1 MLSSTFI
8 VSAMFECDEKRSATQ
23 LLLSFLFSPCRFECD
38 EKRSACSI
46 SLCVV
51 EFSGLN
57 AMKSGVQLNIWE
69 GLATSLPGLNAMK
82 SGVQRILRKP
92 VLPPVC
98 EFECDEERSATLW
111 RFQLWRC
118 QEMFESN
125 EERGCVEEEI

>member
-1 MLSSTFI
+1 MCGGILG
-8 VSAMFECDEKRSATQ
+8 FECDEKRSATQ
-23 LLLSFLFSPCRFECD
+23 HLGRARHFPSRFECD
-38 EKRSACSI
+38 EKRSATNRRICRAQAY
-46 SLCVV
+46 
-51 EFSGLN
+51 GLWFECDEER
-57 AMKSGVQLNIWE
+57 S
-69 GLATSLPGLNAMK
+69 ATSPLQTIRAFHQIGLNAMK

-125 EERGCVEEEI
+125 EERGCVEEKI

>member
-1 MLSSTFI
+1 MDK
-8 VSAMFECDEKRSATQ
+8 FECDEKRSATQ

-82 SGVQRILRKP
+82 SGVQQIVGFVGLKHTVYSLNAMKSGVQHLLFRQ
-92 VLPPVC
+92 
-98 EFECDEERSATLW
+98 FG
-111 RFQLWRC
+111 RFIKL
-118 QEMFESN
+118 
-125 EERGCVEEEI
+125 V